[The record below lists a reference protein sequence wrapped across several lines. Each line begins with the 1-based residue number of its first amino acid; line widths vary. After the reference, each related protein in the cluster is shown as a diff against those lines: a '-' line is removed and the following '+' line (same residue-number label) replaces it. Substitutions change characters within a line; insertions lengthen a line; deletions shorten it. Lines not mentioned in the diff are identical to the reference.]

1 MNVDKKLLGKIF
13 AAIGFSGM
21 AVLAVIIILFPDKI
35 FGGGPAPTEEP
46 EPSALPQ
53 EIITM
58 EEFNRIEMG
67 MTYQEVVFAVGG
79 EGELISENEIANI
92 HTTLYKWDGIGYG
105 NANVTLQNGVVV
117 SKSQFGLE

>member
-13 AAIGFSGM
+13 AAIGFICM
-21 AVLAVIIILFPDKI
+21 AVLVVIIILNPDAI
-35 FGGGPAPTEEP
+35 FGGPTQTEEP

-53 EIITM
+53 EMITM

-67 MTYQEVVFAVGG
+67 MTYQEVVFAIGG

-92 HTTLYKWDGIGYG
+92 HTTMYKWDGIGYG
-105 NANVTLQNGVVV
+105 NANVTFQDGVAV